1 MSDLVRGHAGAA
13 SSSREALPVR
23 IRTAGKIVSALALAL
38 TLAVPASA
46 QTPGPGTGTSGV
58 LLGAGVSFLRA
69 EFIEDDVF
77 ETATGVTV
85 DFRKNVASLPSVDMG
100 VVGDFS
106 WHRKSFTEEDFD
118 EIFDFDLDTSF
129 LSFMGGF
136 RVTWSQLNRA
146 APFAQVL
153 AGGVRSNFSG
163 SAEGI
168 DLGCDDFEGA
178 CRTDFV
184 LGFGGGVDVR
194 LTDRLNFR
202 GQIDFLRV
210 FAEDEETGAENANA
224 VRYMFGISTRLGGS

>member
-1 MSDLVRGHAGAA
+1 
-13 SSSREALPVR
+13 
-23 IRTAGKIVSALALAL
+23 
-38 TLAVPASA
+38 
-46 QTPGPGTGTSGV
+46 V

-69 EFIEDDVF
+69 EFVEEDVF
-77 ETATGVTV
+77 EVAPGVTV
-85 DFRKNVASLPSVDMG
+85 DFRKNIASMPSMDLG
-100 VVGDFS
+100 IVGDLA
-106 WHRKSFTEEDFD
+106 WHRKSFTEDDFD
-118 EIFDFDLDTSF
+118 EIFDFDLDASF

-153 AGGVRSNFSG
+153 AGGVRSSFSG

-168 DLGCDDFEGA
+168 DISCDDIGEGA
-178 CRTDFV
+178 CTTDFV

-210 FAEDEETGAENANA
+210 FAEDEDTGAENANA
-224 VRYMFGISTRLGGS
+224 VRFMFGISTRLGGS